1 MSKRDDVDLL
11 YSRSKTMAA
20 LCKYLFWGNCIIALT
35 ATICS
40 GQLNAVLTYIQII
53 GALLYLILKSL
64 DDGLFWYHAEMARRK
79 NSIQV
84 AFNVSLSELETE
96 GYYNNHVEP
105 SVVKYALNTFEGNY
119 FSKFIAGKMLGKSAF
134 MSLVSIIVLI
144 VTGWFISSGDILL
157 AMTQAIFSAYVI
169 EDTLMLTIYKLKMDN
184 LYDEAY
190 STLVTIGVKDEKQM
204 VWLLAYAVEYEAIKA
219 HYKVR
224 LDSTIFNTYNDELS
238 QKWDAIQQKI
248 VIQ

>member
-20 LCKYLFWGNCIIALT
+20 LCKYLFWGNCVVALATTICGGQLKTALT
-35 ATICS
+35 Y
-40 GQLNAVLTYIQII
+40 VQII
-53 GALLYLILKSL
+53 GALLYVILKSL
-64 DDGLFWYHAEMARRK
+64 DDGLFWYSAEAARRK
-79 NSIQV
+79 NSVQV

-96 GYYNNHVEP
+96 EYYNNNVEP
-105 SVVKYALNTFEGNY
+105 SVLKYALNTFESNY
-119 FSKFIAGKMLGKSAF
+119 FSKFIAGKMLVKSAF

-144 VTGWFISSGDILL
+144 VTGWFVSSGDILL
-157 AMTQAIFSAYVI
+157 AITQAIFSAYVI
-169 EDTLMLTIYKLKMDN
+169 EDTLMLTIYKLKMDI

-190 STLVTIGVKDEKQM
+190 SILISIGVKDEKQM

-238 QKWDAIQQKI
+238 QKWDDIRRKI
-248 VIQ
+248 VVQ

>member
-96 GYYNNHVEP
+96 GYYNNNVEP

-169 EDTLMLTIYKLKMDN
+169 EDTLMLTIYKLKMDK

>member
-11 YSRSKTMAA
+11 YSRSKTMAT
-20 LCKYLFWGNCIIALT
+20 LCKYLFWGNCSIALT

-40 GQLNAVLTYIQII
+40 GQLKAVLTYIQII
-53 GALLYLILKSL
+53 GALLYVILKSL

-96 GYYNNHVEP
+96 EYYNNHVEP
-105 SVVKYALNTFEGNY
+105 SVVKYAMNTFEGNY
-119 FSKFIAGKMLGKSAF
+119 FSKFIAGKMLGKSAV

-169 EDTLMLTIYKLKMDN
+169 EDTLMLAIYKLKMDK

-190 STLVTIGVKDEKQM
+190 STLVTIGVKDEKQI

-238 QKWDAIQQKI
+238 QKWEAIQQKI
-248 VIQ
+248 VVQ